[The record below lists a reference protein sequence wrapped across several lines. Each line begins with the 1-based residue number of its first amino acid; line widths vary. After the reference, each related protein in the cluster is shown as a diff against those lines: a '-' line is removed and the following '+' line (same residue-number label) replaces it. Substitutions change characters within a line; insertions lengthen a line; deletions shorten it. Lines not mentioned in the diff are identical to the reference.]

1 MIELYT
7 SPTPNGYKI
16 SVALEELDIPY
27 NVHVV
32 NLQSGDQKKPEFLE
46 LNPNGR
52 IPVIVDTDN
61 DNLSIMESG
70 AQLIYLAEKAGKLLP
85 TETVARS
92 KVIQWLMFQMGGIGP
107 MMGQANVFYR
117 YWPGEKIQP
126 AIDRYQNEGR
136 RLFEVL
142 ETRLKDNEYLADD
155 FSIADIANWC
165 WVRIYKWSGINID
178 GLDGLQRWM
187 NTMEERPACKKGVSV
202 PIDIIAMMKNMK
214 KSDELQNTG
223 SKIIQK

>member
-7 SPTPNGYKI
+7 SPTPNGYKT
-16 SVALEELDIPY
+16 SVALEELEIPY

-32 NLQSGDQKKPEFLE
+32 NLMSGDQRKPEFLK

-61 DNLSIMESG
+61 DNLAIMESG

-85 TETVARS
+85 TETNARS

-107 MMGQANVFYR
+107 MMGQANVFFR
-117 YWPGEKIQP
+117 YWPGDPIQP
-126 AIDRYQNEGR
+126 VIDRYQNEGR

-142 ETRLKDNEYLADD
+142 ETRLKDNEFLADD
-155 FSIADIANWC
+155 YSIADIANWC
-165 WVRIYKWSGINID
+165 WVRTHRWSGIKTE
-178 GLDGLQRWM
+178 GLDGLERWM
-187 NTMEERPACKKGVSV
+187 KMMDERPACKKGVAV
-202 PIDIIAMMKNMK
+202 PILSLIHI
-214 KSDELQNTG
+214 
-223 SKIIQK
+223 